1 MKTMR
6 TCLAAPAVAA
16 ALLAVPTVR
25 CAAET
30 TGPATPPP
38 LTAPAEVSTGVAAAA
53 AAQPSPTPQ
62 PSPAPAA
69 PLKRRVVLM
78 GERPVLERASGKQAS
93 TVDIA
98 AEVKAVLG
106 VDAEDKTTT
115 GELVADTLSKADEV
129 VRLRPDLV
137 IVFNGHADGA
147 KGTSDDD
154 HMQALNLLGQKLM
167 QGGATVYFV
176 PSSPALRAATA
187 ANLRISASM
196 TNVTF
201 VETGTEYAGQP
212 YAEALQ
218 AVRRAEEL
226 HAMAGKPEPTT
237 APVQVLAPGQVTPPP
252 TGGTVQMDPSQATVV
267 KMRPPA
273 PLKRFDP
280 KQAGKPVRSKKR
292 PDTAP

>member
-1 MKTMR
+1 MKTTR
-6 TCLAAPAVAA
+6 LRLAARVIAA
-16 ALLAVPTVR
+16 ALFAGP
-25 CAAET
+25 AALSAEET
-30 TGPATPPP
+30 TASQTP
-38 LTAPAEVSTGVAAAA
+38 LAAPAEVSAGVAAAA
-53 AAQPSPTPQ
+53 SAQPSPS
-62 PSPAPAA
+62 PSPVPTAA
-69 PLKRRVVLM
+69 TPLKRRIVLV
-78 GERPVLERASGKQAS
+78 GERPVLERTPGKQAS

-98 AEVKAVLG
+98 AEVKTVFG
-106 VDAEDKTTT
+106 VDPEDRTTT
-115 GELVADTLSKADEV
+115 GELVADTLKKADEV
-129 VRLRPDLV
+129 AQTKPDIV

-167 QGGATVYFV
+167 EAGATVYFV

-201 VETGTEYAGQP
+201 VETGTEYGGQP
-212 YAEALQ
+212 YKEALQ

-226 HAMAGKPEPTT
+226 HAVSGKPEPTT
-237 APVQVLAPGQVTPPP
+237 APLQVLAPGQVTPPP
-252 TGGTVQMDPSQATVV
+252 SGGTVQMDPSQATVL

-273 PLKRFDP
+273 PLKRFEP

-292 PDTAP
+292 PDTSP